1 MLKVLLSIE
10 NQYPFEKKIVVVGT
24 HLSLKTEKK
33 MESATAK
40 SYAETIGL
48 PNVPFLAGQSQFSGL
63 CSTWLSFSPKDD
75 NELSE
80 TAEICELHR

>member
-10 NQYPFEKKIVVVGT
+10 NQYRFEKETVVVGA

-40 SYAETIGL
+40 SHAETIGL
-48 PNVPFLAGQSQFSGL
+48 PNVPFLVGQSQFSGL
-63 CSTWLSFSPKDD
+63 CSTWLSFY
-75 NELSE
+75 
-80 TAEICELHR
+80 CERR